1 MKQEELRNQAIL
13 VMKPDA
19 FERSVEG
26 KPVPEVITSQL
37 EELGLSIIEQ
47 ADVLL
52 SEQDLRKIY
61 PILNVHDPVYGDGWK
76 VELIKHLT
84 GRPIRALYI
93 VGDNAQV
100 KATNVKNDMRRLF
113 DEGTQHSK
121 VVANIAHVADE
132 SDFDDTYLVLF
143 ETK

>member
-1 MKQEELRNQAIL
+1 MKKEEQKNQAIL

-19 FERSVEG
+19 FERSIEG
-26 KPVPEVITSQL
+26 KAVPEIITNQL

-52 SEQDLRKIY
+52 TEDDLRKIY
-61 PILNVHDPVYGDGWK
+61 PILNVHDPIYGDGWK
-76 VELIKHLT
+76 IKLIEHLT
-84 GRPIRALYI
+84 SRPIRALYI
-93 VGDNAQV
+93 VGDNAQI

-121 VVANIAHVADE
+121 VIANIAHVADE
-132 SDFDDTYLVLF
+132 SDFEITYLVLF
-143 ETK
+143 ENK